1 MSIKIF
7 HTADLHIGMKYNSY
21 PEPIKSALQRSRVDV
36 LQKMVDMANQQECN
50 LFVVAGDL
58 FHNIKG
64 IDKKTVAQSAQYL
77 ESFQGECVLVMPGNH
92 DYDNDMIDLWK
103 TFNNNVV
110 DKILFLNQEVPVPLQ
125 DFGLDITIY
134 PAPCHSKHSA
144 VNNLGWIREQSIDPQ
159 QINIGIAHGSLEGIS
174 PDLDSSYFYMGIKE
188 LEDLPVDL
196 WLLGHTHVTYPTNQ
210 SIKEWRIFN
219 PGTPEPDGL
228 DCQHSGIAWI
238 ITIDEQKKTEAF
250 RIDTGIY
257 RFSDQEYAI
266 SRSEDLDKLQT
277 DLLEKTPSR
286 TIARIHLSGRVDE
299 DTFNYRQDVFREIDQ
314 ALGYLII
321 DDANLGLRITRDKI
335 NKDFIEGSFPQ
346 QFLSAL
352 SDDEDALQLAY
363 ELVMEVKK

>member
-1 MSIKIF
+1 M
-7 HTADLHIGMKYNSY
+7 
-21 PEPIKSALQRSRVDV
+21 
-36 LQKMVDMANQQECN
+36 
-50 LFVVAGDL
+50 
-58 FHNIKG
+58 
-64 IDKKTVAQSAQYL
+64 
-77 ESFQGECVLVMPGNH
+77 
-92 DYDNDMIDLWK
+92 
-103 TFNNNVV
+103 
-110 DKILFLNQEVPVPLQ
+110 
-125 DFGLDITIY
+125 
-134 PAPCHSKHSA
+134 
-144 VNNLGWIREQSIDPQ
+144 
-159 QINIGIAHGSLEGIS
+159 
-174 PDLDSSYFYMGIKE
+174 
-188 LEDLPVDL
+188 
-196 WLLGHTHVTYPTNQ
+196 GHTHVTYPTNQ